1 MRFSKDRERED
12 PELNFIPLIDVL
24 LVIII
29 FLAVSTTFEKFNEM
43 KINLPVADI
52 EAPAPKDSPVN
63 VVISAK
69 GEYSVNAEPFS
80 KMTVELLV
88 NKLAEITASYTE
100 KVPVIISADAAT
112 THQSV
117 INVME
122 AARKSGL
129 TKITFATIPR

>member
-1 MRFSKDRERED
+1 
-12 PELNFIPLIDVL
+12 
-24 LVIII
+24 VIII

>member
-100 KVPVIISADAAT
+100 KVPVIISADAAS

>member
-52 EAPAPKDSPVN
+52 EAPAPKDLPVN

>member
-1 MRFSKDRERED
+1 MKFSKNRERED

-29 FLAVSTTFEKFNEM
+29 FLAVSTTFDKFNEM

-52 EAPAPKDSPVN
+52 EAPAPKDAPVN
-63 VVISAK
+63 VVISSE
-69 GEYSVNAEPFS
+69 GQYSVNEEPFS

-88 NKLAEITASYTE
+88 NKLSEVTAAYTE
-100 KVPVIISADAAT
+100 KVPVIISADAET

-129 TKITFATIPR
+129 TKITFATIPK